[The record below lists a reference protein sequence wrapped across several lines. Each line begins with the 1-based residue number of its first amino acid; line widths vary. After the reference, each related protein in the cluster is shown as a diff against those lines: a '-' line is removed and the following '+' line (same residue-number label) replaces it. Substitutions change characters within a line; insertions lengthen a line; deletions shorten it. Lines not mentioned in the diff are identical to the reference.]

1 MYIDES
7 YLCDRDF
14 LDECKNCKY
23 RWIIW
28 VDEAG
33 TDDVLVF
40 CFSTK
45 QQAKEAYDDMEKH
58 NFAAG
63 RILVPHSAILFSPK
77 TAEVIDTCD

>member
-7 YLCDRDF
+7 YLCRFEEPQCSD
-14 LDECKNCKY
+14 CAK
-23 RWIIW
+23 RWAIA

-33 TDDVLVF
+33 TIDTLIF
-40 CFSTK
+40 CFGTEH
-45 QQAKEAYDDMEKH
+45 EARAAYEDIEKH

-63 RILVPHSAILFSPK
+63 RILIPHSAVLFPPK